1 MNISPTPRRYTTR
14 TGNPRI
20 DPLGMEDKYYFTD
33 PMRKTNLRNGRYNNN
48 NNSGPNNNDVLLPP
62 EYKLSAQTFNELIEQ
77 NKRLT
82 NMLEGK
88 QREINELKAENSEFR
103 SKLWKYTEMADRYKN
118 EIDRRDNADRQ
129 RVKSQNMSEPKDYI
143 QINKKRNDN
152 NNNNNH
158 TTPYRNTI
166 RKENRS
172 NRKNARDDT
181 DSEYDDDD
189 DDEIDDSRYETATS
203 SRRSKSDSQQAEKL
217 ETLMKNV
224 EHINRILS
232 DSLEEAP
239 APKVRLSSS
248 IIHPTDTD
256 ILVTESSE
264 LQSLEDQIRVL
275 QNKLNIKQQNE
286 KRKVSLQQ
294 RLKELQDMLDSSSGS
309 KNSNI
314 SSTVK
319 KNFDHTLYESDTDDS
334 IPIKQKNRIKRV
346 DKTNIFG
353 TPKSDI

>member
-33 PMRKTNLRNGRYNNN
+33 PLRKPNLRNGRYN
-48 NNSGPNNNDVLLPP
+48 NNNDVLLPP

-118 EIDRRDNADRQ
+118 EIDRRDNDDRQ
-129 RVKSQNMSEPKDYI
+129 RVKSQNMSQPTDYI
-143 QINKKRNDN
+143 QINKKRGEN
-152 NNNNNH
+152 NT
-158 TTPYRNTI
+158 TTPYRNTT

-181 DSEYDDDD
+181 DSEYDDDS
-189 DDEIDDSRYETATS
+189 EDSRYETAKS
-203 SRRSKSDSQQAEKL
+203 SRRSKSNSQQAEKL

-239 APKVRLSSS
+239 APKVRSSS

-256 ILVTESSE
+256 ILMTESSE

-294 RLKELQDMLDSSSGS
+294 RLRELQETLNSTSLS
-309 KNSNI
+309 KENSTSN
-314 SSTVK
+314 TVK
-319 KNFDHTLYESDTDDS
+319 QNFDHTLYESDTDDS
-334 IPIKQKNRIKRV
+334 IPIKQKNRIRRV
-346 DKTNIFG
+346 DKSTIFG
-353 TPKSDI
+353 TPKSEV

>member
-14 TGNPRI
+14 TGNPRN

-33 PMRKTNLRNGRYNNN
+33 PMRKTNLRNGRYSNNN
-48 NNSGPNNNDVLLPP
+48 VGQNNNDVLLPP

-88 QREINELKAENSEFR
+88 QREINDLKAENSEFR

-118 EIDRRDNADRQ
+118 EIDRRDSEDRQ
-129 RVKSQNMSEPKDYI
+129 RVNSQNMSQPTDYI

-152 NNNNNH
+152 NSNNH

-172 NRKNARDDT
+172 NRKNVRDDT

-189 DDEIDDSRYETATS
+189 NDDSRYETAAS

-239 APKVRLSSS
+239 APKIRSSS
-248 IIHPTDTD
+248 SVIHPTDTD
-256 ILVTESSE
+256 ILMTESSE

-294 RLKELQDMLDSSSGS
+294 RLRELQDMLDSSPSS
-309 KNSNI
+309 KVTNT

-353 TPKSDI
+353 TPKSDV